1 MIFKRKKVEDSI
13 KEPSEQETLQSAHA
27 HHCQEGSGADCCAEA
42 ALDSLQDTGG
52 SLNQARDLANS
63 DAAQDSGANNDT
75 SSSKIAQLEVELS
88 QQRESYLRALADFEN
103 YKKRAIKERSEL
115 IRYQGER
122 VFVDLLDVVDNIERA
137 LASAGGEGTA
147 FRTGVELIAKMFTE
161 LLTKHE
167 VRPVSAIGKDFDPQ
181 KHEAI
186 NQIEVDDAK
195 PGTVLSELRKAYF
208 YRDRLLRTGQVVLAA
223 QKKHD
228 QQGNLAGK
236 EASSDANETGSELK
250 DELKNA
256 VKLDS

>member
-1 MIFKRKKVEDSI
+1 MIFKRKKAEDSI
-13 KEPSEQETLQSAHA
+13 KESSEQESLQTDQANFS
-27 HHCQEGSGADCCAEA
+27 QEGIGADCSTGSAS
-42 ALDSLQDTGG
+42 DSSQDTGDCL
-52 SLNQARDLANS
+52 SK
-63 DAAQDSGANNDT
+63 AAQLTDSESDKDLGANTNAMT
-75 SSSKIAQLEVELS
+75 SKIAQLEADLS

-122 VFVDLLDVVDNIERA
+122 VFVDLLDVIDNIERA
-137 LASAGGEGTA
+137 LASTGGEGTA

-167 VRPVSAIGKDFDPQ
+167 VRPVSAIGQDFDPQ

-223 QKKHD
+223 QKKND
-228 QQGNLAGK
+228 PQGNLAEKDRGTDN
-236 EASSDANETGSELK
+236 SETGSELK
-250 DELKNA
+250 EEEKNA
-256 VKLDS
+256 IKLDS